1 MTTDGRKQ
9 QIADA
14 FGRAA
19 RSYDD
24 AAAPQRQA
32 AMMVAELARQPRLP
46 SSPRILEVGCGT
58 GLLTRPIRDHWPDAE
73 LVVSDLSPAMVGHA
87 AKGAMIAGTFLSID
101 GEAPPF
107 EGPWFDLIVSSLAF
121 QWFGDLPMALAR
133 LAGLLRPGGTLL
145 FSTMGADSFAEWRAA
160 HAAAGERAGTPDYP
174 DLAELRAMLAAFP
187 DAFAFEEHWRHD
199 FGGAKGFLAH
209 LKGIGATVPA
219 GDHAALAP
227 ARLRAVMQA
236 FDEGGQGEKG
246 GGVTYH
252 VLFGRVTRVAA

>member
-1 MTTDGRKQ
+1 MTDSRKQ

-24 AAAPQRQA
+24 AAAPQRRA
-32 AMMVAELARQPRLP
+32 ATLVAELARRQRLPERPRL
-46 SSPRILEVGCGT
+46 LEVGCGT
-58 GLLTRPIRDHWPDAE
+58 GLLTRQIRDHWPDAE

-87 AKGAMIAGTFLSID
+87 AKGAMIAGTFLSMD

-107 EGPWFDLIVSSLAF
+107 DGPWFDLILSSLAF
-121 QWFGDLPMALAR
+121 QWFDDLPAAIAR
-133 LAGLLRPGGTLL
+133 LTGLLRPGGSLF

-160 HAAAGERAGTPDYP
+160 HDVAGESAGTPDYP
-174 DLAELRAMLAAFP
+174 DLAALRAILAGYP
-187 DAFAFEEHWRHD
+187 DAFAFDEHWRHD

-219 GDHAALAP
+219 SSHAALTA
-227 ARLRAVMQA
+227 AQLRSVMRA
-236 FDEGGQGEKG
+236 FDEAGGQM
-246 GGVTYH
+246 TYH
-252 VLFGRVTRVAA
+252 ILFGRVTRVGA